1 MRVTSA
7 LWVAAYVRRAFV
19 EGGFAAVTRRG
30 AQEAGAIF
38 VAVDQP
44 DGSVDLYGQAPQ
56 SAFGSDRPADRL
68 FTLLESGLD
77 RLRLAERIAA
87 ETRFDPDLWV
97 VELEERSG
105 RPLLDLA
112 E

>member
-38 VAVDQP
+38 VVVDRL
-44 DGSVDLYGQAPQ
+44 DGTFDLYGQAPQ
-56 SAFGSDRPADRL
+56 SAFGTDRPADRL
-68 FTLLESGLD
+68 FSLIESGID
-77 RLRLAERIAA
+77 RERLSARVAS

-97 VELEERSG
+97 VELEQKSG
-105 RPLLDLA
+105 EPLLDLA

>member
-19 EGGFAAVTRRG
+19 EGAFAAVTRRG

-38 VAVDQP
+38 VVVDRL
-44 DGSVDLYGQAPQ
+44 DGMFDLYGQAPQ
-56 SAFGSDRPADRL
+56 SAFGTDRPADRL
-68 FTLLESGLD
+68 FTLVEGAID
-77 RLRLAERIAA
+77 RERLAARIAS

-97 VELEERSG
+97 VELEQKTGE
-105 RPLLDLA
+105 PLLDLV